1 MGPVEFIREHK
12 IVAIARK
19 IPVKH
24 MLGAA
29 SALYQGGIRILEITF
44 DQGSSR
50 CIEDTVETITS
61 LKTLFGNDMLIGA
74 GTVITLEQV
83 QAASGAGAD
92 FILAPNTDR
101 EVIELAKSMNLVAI
115 PGAFTPSE
123 IMTAWNAGADI
134 VKLFPAANL
143 GIPYIKAIR
152 GPINHV
158 PLMAVGGVDETN
170 IKAFLDNGY
179 MSCGIGSN
187 IVRNDLIRAGR
198 FKELAEL
205 AETFVKAIR

>member
-1 MGPVEFIREHK
+1 
-12 IVAIARK
+12 
-19 IPVKH
+19 

-74 GTVITLEQV
+74 GTVITTEQV
-83 QAASGAGAD
+83 KAASGAGAD